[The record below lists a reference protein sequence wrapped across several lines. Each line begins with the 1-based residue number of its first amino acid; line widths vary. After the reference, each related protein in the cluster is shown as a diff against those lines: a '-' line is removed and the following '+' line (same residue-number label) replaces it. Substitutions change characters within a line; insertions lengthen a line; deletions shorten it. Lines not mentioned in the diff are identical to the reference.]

1 MDLNRLTKKEL
12 IEHGKS
18 LGLSLDIKAKKEVL
32 IAVISDPE
40 GNAEYIKHNQL
51 LAIKETVWV
60 KIFVAIA
67 LPLLILGAIRYI
79 WFPTL
84 VFFKNEILFV
94 LIIFAYLG
102 IGSWIESKISPE
114 TNPTYTLTIG
124 GILFTCFIV
133 WGISWSIQNPYG

>member
-1 MDLNRLTKKEL
+1 MNLNKLTKKEL
-12 IEHGKS
+12 VEHGKS

-32 IAVISDPE
+32 IDVINKPE
-40 GNAEYIKHNQL
+40 GNKV
-51 LAIKETVWV
+51 ETKKDSLWV
-60 KIFVAIA
+60 RIFVAIA
-67 LPLLILGAIRYI
+67 LPLLILGTIRYI

-94 LIIFAYLG
+94 LIIFAYGG

-114 TNPTYTLTIG
+114 TNPNYTLTIG

-133 WGISWSIQNPYG
+133 WGISLSIQNPYG

>member
-1 MDLNRLTKKEL
+1 MNLNKLTKKEL
-12 IEHGKS
+12 VEHGKS

-32 IAVISDPE
+32 IDVINKPE
-40 GNAEYIKHNQL
+40 GNKAETKKDSL
-51 LAIKETVWV
+51 WV
-60 KIFVAIA
+60 RIFVAIA
-67 LPLLILGAIRYI
+67 LPLLILGTIRYI

-114 TNPTYTLTIG
+114 TNPNYTLTIG

>member
-1 MDLNRLTKKEL
+1 MNLNKLTKKEL
-12 IEHGKS
+12 VEHGKS

-32 IAVISDPE
+32 IDVINKPE
-40 GNAEYIKHNQL
+40 GNKAETKKDSL
-51 LAIKETVWV
+51 WV
-60 KIFVAIA
+60 RIFVAIA
-67 LPLLILGAIRYI
+67 LPLLILGTIRYI

-94 LIIFAYLG
+94 LIIFAYGG

>member
-1 MDLNRLTKKEL
+1 MNLNKLTKKEL
-12 IEHGKS
+12 VEHGKS

-32 IAVISDPE
+32 IDVINKPE
-40 GNAEYIKHNQL
+40 GNKAETKKDSL
-51 LAIKETVWV
+51 WV
-60 KIFVAIA
+60 RIFVAIA
-67 LPLLILGAIRYI
+67 LPLLILGTIRYI

-114 TNPTYTLTIG
+114 TNPNYT
-124 GILFTCFIV
+124 
-133 WGISWSIQNPYG
+133 

>member
-1 MDLNRLTKKEL
+1 MNLNKLTKKEL
-12 IEHGKS
+12 VEHGKS

-32 IAVISDPE
+32 IDVINKPE
-40 GNAEYIKHNQL
+40 GNKAETKKDSL
-51 LAIKETVWV
+51 WV
-60 KIFVAIA
+60 RIFVAIA
-67 LPLLILGAIRYI
+67 LPLLILGTIRYI

>member
-32 IAVISDPE
+32 IDVINKPE
-40 GNAEYIKHNQL
+40 GNKAETKKDSL
-51 LAIKETVWV
+51 WV
-60 KIFVAIA
+60 QIFVAIA
-67 LPLLILGAIRYI
+67 LPLLILGTIRYI

-94 LIIFAYLG
+94 LIIFAYGG

-114 TNPTYTLTIG
+114 TNPNYTLTIG